1 MNIAILLVLFNLA
14 THVSGDNIC
23 ARQLCPALGLDF
35 NNEDAANEA
44 SVLPTSK

>member
-1 MNIAILLVLFNLA
+1 MYLVIISVPDS
-14 THVSGDNIC
+14 HRPG
-23 ARQLCPALGLDF
+23 LGLDF